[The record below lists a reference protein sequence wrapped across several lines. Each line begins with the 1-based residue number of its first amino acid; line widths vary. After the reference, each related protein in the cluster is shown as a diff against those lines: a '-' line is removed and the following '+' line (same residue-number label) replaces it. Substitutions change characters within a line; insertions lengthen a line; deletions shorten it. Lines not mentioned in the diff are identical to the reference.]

1 MILDAIS
8 TVNKRFLTEDI
19 LSLTEETHEGPARQ
33 KVLLP
38 QKDIS
43 YSPNIWGVPMT
54 DEEIYTL
61 LYACSQYDDVTV
73 SMALSVMQQE
83 SQFTRNIISSDGHD
97 YGFFQIRDSNHE
109 WLREVTGCD
118 PKTPLGNI
126 VCGVYM
132 LHYCHLLY
140 GPSSRSALT
149 AYRWGSDN
157 GNYAYADLILSSME
171 HFESVSEN
179 QQRRYSMTR
188 INART
193 LPRSTRMEYSCF
205 DNDKE
210 IRVTAYI
217 DGLITP
223 GQIKAISSF
232 LGEPLEFSP
241 SQVGLP
247 TPNGQ
252 INNQSK
258 CRINMDSLCHSV
270 EDPTVTITVRELVG
284 KFKSLRT

>member
-8 TVNKRFLTEDI
+8 TVNEKSLAVDV
-19 LSLTEETHEGPARQ
+19 LSHTEETHEGPARQ

-43 YSPNIWGVPMT
+43 YSPNIWGVSMT

-73 SMALSVMQQE
+73 SMALSVIQQE
-83 SQFTRNIISSDGHD
+83 SQFTRDIISSDGHD

-157 GNYAYADLILSSME
+157 GNYAYADLILFNME
-171 HFESVSEN
+171 HFESLSEN
-179 QQRRYSMTR
+179 
-188 INART
+188 
-193 LPRSTRMEYSCF
+193 
-205 DNDKE
+205 
-210 IRVTAYI
+210 
-217 DGLITP
+217 
-223 GQIKAISSF
+223 
-232 LGEPLEFSP
+232 
-241 SQVGLP
+241 
-247 TPNGQ
+247 
-252 INNQSK
+252 
-258 CRINMDSLCHSV
+258 
-270 EDPTVTITVRELVG
+270 
-284 KFKSLRT
+284 